1 MRLFRLEGGEDK
13 EQLHENKFRFTRRL
27 LYYPLRTPAEQRGR
41 RSGAPRIKRSHEL
54 NCYGRRSQTPIRQLQ
69 CESGQRGVASG
80 CGGAGNFDID
90 MPLTGTSGVEDRIAS
105 EYTAVLTY
113 DVAVTSGEVRVSSG
127 AAVVGAITCSGNEM
141 RVTLSGVTDI
151 QTIVLHTQNINN
163 DGVPHDDVPFGF
175 LAADVNGDRS
185 VSAPDKAFIR
195 ANLGVVTAAN
205 FRADVNCDGTIELTD
220 GLLVRSHKRNFLP

>member
-1 MRLFRLEGGEDK
+1 MKTNSASRAAFFTIHFGLLLSSAGVVLALLALSVHTSSTAMAGGAKPRFDNSSANLVSAASRL
-13 EQLHENKFRFTRRL
+13 
-27 LYYPLRTPAEQRGR
+27 A
-41 RSGAPRIKRSHEL
+41 A
-54 NCYGRRSQTPIRQLQ
+54 
-69 CESGQRGVASG
+69 
-80 CGGAGNFDID
+80 GGAGNFDID